1 MADRIRIALLD
12 NHPLFRRGIHD
23 ALGGTKLSIIAE
35 GEATEDQAQAALK
48 KKPEIV
54 LMDIDGDGE
63 GIRLAE
69 RLLVNLPGGKVV
81 ILTASSDEEDIA
93 EALRIGVHGYIL
105 KGVGANELVTALEG
119 IYDGQP
125 YITPALATRLLLRDK
140 GQSLRPSK
148 DKELVF
154 TARDKQV
161 LGHLAEGLTNEEIA
175 DRLGLNT
182 RTIKHYLTGVF
193 RKMRVRNRVEAVVR
207 AKAMGICN

>member
-1 MADRIRIALLD
+1 MADRIRVALLD

-23 ALGGTKLSIIAE
+23 ALGGTKLAIVAE
-35 GEATEDQAQAALK
+35 GDATEEACQAALK

-54 LMDIDGDGE
+54 LMDIDGEGE

-69 RLLVNLPGGKVV
+69 RILANLISAKVV
-81 ILTASSDEEDIA
+81 ILTGSSDEEDIA

-105 KGVGANELVTALEG
+105 KGVGAVELVTALEG
-119 IYDGQP
+119 IFEGQP

-154 TARDKQV
+154 TARDRQV
-161 LGHLAEGLTNEEIA
+161 LGPPRRRPHQRGDRRPLGPQHPHHQTLLDRRLPQNAGAQSRRGRGARQSHGHL
-175 DRLGLNT
+175 
-182 RTIKHYLTGVF
+182 
-193 RKMRVRNRVEAVVR
+193 
-207 AKAMGICN
+207 

>member
-1 MADRIRIALLD
+1 LADRIRVALLD

-23 ALGGTKLSIIAE
+23 ALAGTKLSIVAE
-35 GEATEDQAQAALK
+35 GEATEDAAQTALK
-48 KKPEIV
+48 EKPEIV
-54 LMDIDGDGE
+54 LMDIDGEGE

-69 RLLVNLPGGKVV
+69 RILLNLTSGKVV

-105 KGVGANELVTALEG
+105 KGVGAIELVTALEG
-119 IYDGQP
+119 IFDGQP

-175 DRLGLNT
+175 ERLGLNT

>member
-1 MADRIRIALLD
+1 LAERIRVALLD

-23 ALGGTKLSIIAE
+23 ALAGTKLSIVAE
-35 GEATEDQAQAALK
+35 GEATEDAAQTALK

-54 LMDIDGDGE
+54 LMDIDGEGE

-69 RLLVNLPGGKVV
+69 RILLNLTSGKVV

-119 IYDGQP
+119 IFDGQP

-154 TARDKQV
+154 TARDQQV

>member
-1 MADRIRIALLD
+1 
-12 NHPLFRRGIHD
+12 
-23 ALGGTKLSIIAE
+23 
-35 GEATEDQAQAALK
+35 
-48 KKPEIV
+48 
-54 LMDIDGDGE
+54 MDIDGEGE
-63 GIRLAE
+63 GVRLAE
-69 RLLVNLPGGKVV
+69 RILANPISAKVV
-81 ILTASSDEEDIA
+81 ILTGSSDEEDIA

-105 KGVGANELVTALEG
+105 KGVGAVELVTALEG
-119 IYDGQP
+119 IFDGQP

-154 TARDKQV
+154 TARDRQV
-161 LGHLAEGLTNEEIA
+161 LDHLAEGLTNEEIA